1 MYVFQGTKILLI
13 SNLKQD
19 VAFKAFKKH
28 SFKFLVKEKKS
39 YSNNSNKKKKSL
51 TSVHICFNEVQKV
64 RRYTY

>member
-1 MYVFQGTKILLI
+1 MYVFQETKILLI

-39 YSNNSNKKKKSL
+39 YSNNSNKKK
-51 TSVHICFNEVQKV
+51 I
-64 RRYTY
+64 TYQCSYLL